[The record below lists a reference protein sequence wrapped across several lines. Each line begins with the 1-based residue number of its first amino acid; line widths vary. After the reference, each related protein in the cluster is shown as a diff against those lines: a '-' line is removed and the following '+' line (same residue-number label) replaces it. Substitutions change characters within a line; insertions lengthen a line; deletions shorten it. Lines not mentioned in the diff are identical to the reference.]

1 MTIASSRSI
10 PGLAALALLSLFAAS
25 AAHAGS
31 QCTTQPR
38 TAWQDAD
45 KFQAELKSQGYQIGK
60 FKITSGQCY
69 EIYGRDKTGKK
80 VEIYFDPVSGQ
91 IVKQESR

>member
-1 MTIASSRSI
+1 MTIASLRSI
-10 PGLAALALLSLFAAS
+10 HRLAALVVLGAFAAV
-25 AAHAGS
+25 AHAGP

-45 KFQAELKSQGYQIGK
+45 KFQSELKSQGYRIDR

-69 EIYGRDKTGKK
+69 EIYGRDKAGKK